1 MNHVQ
6 KVRVLYKTILRM
18 HRGLPVAL
26 QELGNNYVKEE
37 FKRHKNCS
45 PMESQKF
52 MSEWAG
58 YAINLA
64 EQLGLR
70 GKPGTIGMIGED
82 LTENQLNHF
91 RDEQIAQLYEL
102 LQEAKR

>member
-52 MSEWAG
+52 MSEWAVS
-58 YAINLA
+58 YYLPIVLFP
-64 EQLGLR
+64 
-70 GKPGTIGMIGED
+70 GKFYIFPIIFLI
-82 LTENQLNHF
+82 LTGIC
-91 RDEQIAQLYEL
+91 D
-102 LQEAKR
+102 KSC